1 MRNKLTCLLS
11 ILMIFSSATVADEF
25 DGGKDWGTLS
35 NVENAWDGQK
45 IIKNS
50 EYETIVKEL
59 EKRKNA
65 KKIRAEKKAG
75 QMLMKNTE
83 SSETDFLSKF
93 DEQYPLLNLTVPLEL
108 GNVTIP
114 VGHYKVMGSK
124 INGKVYLNFCQAYD
138 IVGKIPALETDDD
151 FNQDEINFIKVE
163 DIGNNVLKIIYGSMK
178 FNAYAFA
185 NYK

>member
-1 MRNKLTCLLS
+1 M
-11 ILMIFSSATVADEF
+11 
-25 DGGKDWGTLS
+25 
-35 NVENAWDGQK
+35 ENAWDGQK

-50 EYETIVKEL
+50 EYEAVVKEL

-65 KKIRAEKKAG
+65 KKITAEKKAG

-93 DEQYPLLNLTVPLEL
+93 EEQYPLLNLTVPIVL
-108 GNVTIP
+108 GDVTIP
-114 VGHYKVMGSK
+114 VGHYKVLGSK
-124 INGKVYLNFCQAYD
+124 VNGKVYLNFCQAYNV
-138 IVGKIPALETDDD
+138 VGKIPAVETEDD

-163 DIGNNVLKIIYGSMK
+163 DVGNNVLKFLYGSMK

-185 NYK
+185 RYE